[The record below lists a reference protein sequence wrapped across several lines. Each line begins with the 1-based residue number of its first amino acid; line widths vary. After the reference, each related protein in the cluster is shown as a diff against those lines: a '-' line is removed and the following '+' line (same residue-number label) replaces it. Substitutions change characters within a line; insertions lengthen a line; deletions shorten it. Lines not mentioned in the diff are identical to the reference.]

1 MSRHDNDERDERD
14 RREGEERRQEREDR
28 GDRESDDSGERPKRH
43 LHRERGVVLFADQ
56 SGSIIRAGD
65 EALEDD
71 LPVLNAFRQ
80 FLDAERRRARRQLI
94 TLIAVFT
101 VILLGLAG
109 GGFWFVRNALHKVE
123 AGLETDKVRYEEERL
138 STVSN
143 LQNVAKVAVSLK
155 KDVLDTRNASSVIQ
169 EKVKAQS
176 TELTRLLDTITTLE
190 IQNSTLQRS
199 VGLLDKSLG
208 ENGGRGDPDV
218 PAAPPPASLP
228 QPGPRQPYVPAPAPA
243 PAAEPAPSPVMVLPP
258 SAPAPAPGVISDRTP
273 GGVPFRLP
281 LPKE

>member
-1 MSRHDNDERDERD
+1 M
-14 RREGEERRQEREDR
+14 
-28 GDRESDDSGERPKRH
+28 
-43 LHRERGVVLFADQ
+43 
-56 SGSIIRAGD
+56 
-65 EALEDD
+65 
-71 LPVLNAFRQ
+71 
-80 FLDAERRRARRQLI
+80 
-94 TLIAVFT
+94 LIAVFT

-123 AGLETDKVRYEEERL
+123 VGIETEKVRSQEERL

-143 LQNVAKVAVSLK
+143 LQDVAKVAVSLK
-155 KDVLDTRNASSVIQ
+155 KDVIDTRNASSVIQ

-218 PAAPPPASLP
+218 PAPPPPASLP

-243 PAAEPAPSPVMVLPP
+243 PAPSVEPAPPSAMVLPP
-258 SAPAPAPGVISDRTP
+258 SAPAPAPGVIVDRTP